1 MKSMKRINLFYIPVL
16 VLFGVFVVYPFID
29 GIRISFTNWNGF
41 LPEYSYVGFT
51 NYTNMITDQWFH
63 NVFRNT
69 IIYGF
74 GSTII
79 QQIVGLSL
87 ALFLDSKFKAR
98 GIVRTISYLPVMIA
112 PLIMGYIIY
121 FIVQFRGGA
130 LNDLVG
136 LFGMNKLDW
145 VGAPNR
151 AVIVILLVNSL
162 QYMGVSM
169 VIYLAGLQNIP
180 NMYKEAAAVD
190 GVSAWNQ
197 FWFITLPLLAPALS
211 ASVVIN
217 LIGGLKL
224 FDIIRALSPAA
235 PSSGTHSLVSFLTY
249 QYFNVEQ
256 AGYSAAVGVITF
268 LFILVVSIVVIK
280 LLDKMEVTL

>member
-1 MKSMKRINLFYIPVL
+1 MKRINLFYIPVL

-41 LPEYSYVGFT
+41 LPTYSYVGFS
-51 NYTNMITDQWFH
+51 NYTNMVSDQWFH
-63 NVFRNT
+63 NVFKNT

-79 QQIVGLSL
+79 QQIVGLSM
-87 ALFLDSKFKAR
+87 ALFLDSKFRAR

-112 PLIMGYIIY
+112 PLIMGYIIF

-130 LNDLVG
+130 LNDLVAV
-136 LFGMNKLDW
+136 FGMDKLDW
-145 VGAPNR
+145 VGEPNR
-151 AVIVILLVNSL
+151 AVTVILIVNSL

-190 GVSAWNQ
+190 GVGPWNT
-197 FWFITLPLLAPALS
+197 FWNITLPLLAPALS

-235 PSSGTHSLVSFLTY
+235 PSSGTHSLVTFLTY
-249 QYFNVEQ
+249 QYFNIEQ
-256 AGYSAAVGVITF
+256 AGYSAAIGVVTF
-268 LFILVVSIVVIK
+268 AFILVVSIIVIK
-280 LLDKMEVTL
+280 LLDKLEVTL

>member
-1 MKSMKRINLFYIPVL
+1 MKRINFFYIHVS
-16 VLFGVFVVYPFID
+16 VLFGVFVIYPFID
-29 GIRISFTNWNGF
+29 GIRMSFTNWNGF
-41 LPEYSYVGFT
+41 LPTYSYMGFS
-51 NYTNMITDQWFH
+51 NYTRMVNDQWFF
-63 NVFRNT
+63 NVLKNT

-87 ALFLDSKFKAR
+87 ALFLDSKFRAR

-112 PLIMGYIIY
+112 PLIMGYIIF

-136 LFGMNKLDW
+136 VFGMDRLDW
-145 VGAPNR
+145 VGVPNR
-151 AVIVILLVNSL
+151 AVTVILIVNSL

-190 GVSAWNQ
+190 GISTWNT
-197 FWFITLPLLAPALS
+197 FWQITLPLLAPALS

-235 PSSGTHSLVSFLTY
+235 PSSGTHSLVTFLTY
-249 QYFNVEQ
+249 QYFNVEM
-256 AGYSAAVGVITF
+256 AGYSAALGVFTF
-268 LFILVVSIVVIK
+268 AFILIVSIVVIK
-280 LLDKMEVTL
+280 LLDKMEVVL

>member
-1 MKSMKRINLFYIPVL
+1 MRSMKRINLFYIPVL

-41 LPEYSYVGFT
+41 LPNYSYIGFS
-51 NYTNMITDQWFH
+51 NYINMASDQWFF

-69 IIYGF
+69 MIYGF

-98 GIVRTISYLPVMIA
+98 GLVRTISYLPVMIA
-112 PLIMGYIIY
+112 PLIMGYIIF

-130 LNDLVG
+130 LNDFVG
-136 LFGMNKLDW
+136 LFGMDRLDW
-145 VGAPNR
+145 MGVPNR
-151 AVIVILLVNSL
+151 AVTVILIVNSL

-180 NMYKEAAAVD
+180 NMYKEAASVD
-190 GVSAWNQ
+190 GIGPWNT
-197 FWFITLPLLAPALS
+197 FWYITLPLLAPALS

-224 FDIIRALSPAA
+224 FDVIRALSPAA
-235 PSSGTHSLVSFLTY
+235 PSSGTHSLVTFLTY

-256 AGYSAAVGVITF
+256 AGYSAALGVVTF
-268 LFILVVSIVVIK
+268 AFILVVSIVVIK

>member
-1 MKSMKRINLFYIPVL
+1 MKRINLFYIPVL
-16 VLFGVFVVYPFID
+16 VLFGVFVVYPFFD
-29 GIRISFTNWNGF
+29 GVRISFTNWNGF
-41 LPEYSYVGFT
+41 LPDYSYVGFT
-51 NYTNMITDQWFH
+51 NYITLVNDQWFY
-63 NVFRNT
+63 NVLRNT

-79 QQIVGLSL
+79 QQIVGLSM

-112 PLIMGYIIY
+112 PLIMGYIIF

-136 LFGMNKLDW
+136 LFGMDRLDW
-145 VGAPNR
+145 IGVPNR
-151 AVIVILLVNSL
+151 TVTVILIVNSL

-190 GVSAWNQ
+190 GVSTWAS
-197 FWFITLPLLAPALS
+197 FWHITFPLLAPALS

-224 FDIIRALSPAA
+224 FDVIRALSPAA
-235 PSSGTHSLVSFLTY
+235 PASGSHSLVTFLTF
-249 QYFNVEQ
+249 QYFNIEQ
-256 AGYSAAVGVITF
+256 AGYSAAIGVFTF

-280 LLDKMEVTL
+280 LLDKMEVVL

>member
-1 MKSMKRINLFYIPVL
+1 MKRINLFYLPVL
-16 VLFGVFVVYPFID
+16 ILFGVFVVYPFFD
-29 GIRISFTNWNGF
+29 GIRISFTNWNGY
-41 LPEYSYVGFT
+41 LPNYSYVGFT
-51 NYTNMITDQWFH
+51 NYTNMLSDQWFL

-112 PLIMGYIIY
+112 PLIMGYIIF

-136 LFGMNKLDW
+136 LFGMDRLDW
-145 VGAPNR
+145 IGVPNR
-151 AVIVILLVNSL
+151 AVTVILIVNSL

-180 NMYKEAAAVD
+180 HMYKEAAAVD
-190 GVSAWNQ
+190 GIGAWAT
-197 FWFITLPLLAPALS
+197 FWNITLPLLAPALS

-235 PSSGTHSLVSFLTY
+235 PASGTHSLVTFLTF
-249 QYFNVEQ
+249 QYFNIEQ
-256 AGYSAAVGVITF
+256 AGYSAAIGVITF
-268 LFILVVSIVVIK
+268 LFILVVSIIVIK
-280 LLDKMEVTL
+280 LLDKMEVVL

>member
-1 MKSMKRINLFYIPVL
+1 MKSMKRINLFYLPVL
-16 VLFGVFVVYPFID
+16 ALFSVFVVYPFFD
-29 GIRISFTNWNGF
+29 GIRLSFTNWNGF
-41 LPEYSYVGFT
+41 LPDYSYVGFT
-51 NYTNMITDQWFH
+51 NYINLINDQWAL

-69 IIYGF
+69 VIYGF

-79 QQIVGLSL
+79 QQIIGLSM
-87 ALFLDSKFKAR
+87 ALFLDSKFKGR
-98 GIVRTISYLPVMIA
+98 GLVRTISYLPVMIA
-112 PLIMGYIIY
+112 PLIMGYIIF

-136 LFGMNKLDW
+136 LFGMDRLDW
-145 VGAPNR
+145 IGVPNR
-151 AVIVILLVNSL
+151 AVTVILIVNSL

-180 NMYKEAAAVD
+180 GMYKEAAAVD
-190 GVSAWNQ
+190 GVGQWNS
-197 FWFITLPLLAPALS
+197 FWHITFPLLAPALS

-235 PSSGTHSLVSFLTY
+235 PASGTHSLVTFLTF
-249 QYFNVEQ
+249 QYFNIEQ
-256 AGYSAAVGVITF
+256 AGYSAAIGVFTF
-268 LFILVVSIVVIK
+268 LFILGVSIIVIK

>member
-1 MKSMKRINLFYIPVL
+1 MVS
-16 VLFGVFVVYPFID
+16 
-29 GIRISFTNWNGF
+29 
-41 LPEYSYVGFT
+41 
-51 NYTNMITDQWFH
+51 DQWFH

-79 QQIVGLSL
+79 QQIIGLSM

-98 GIVRTISYLPVMIA
+98 GLVRTISYLPIMIA
-112 PLIMGYIIY
+112 PLIMGYIIF

-136 LFGMNKLDW
+136 LFGMDRLDW
-145 VGAPNR
+145 VGVPNR
-151 AVIVILLVNSL
+151 AVTVILLVNSL

-180 NMYKEAAAVD
+180 NMYKEAASVD
-190 GVSAWNQ
+190 GIGPWNT
-197 FWFITLPLLAPALS
+197 FWHITLPLLAPALS

-235 PSSGTHSLVSFLTY
+235 PSSGTHSLVTFLTY
-249 QYFNVEQ
+249 QYFNIEQ
-256 AGYSAAVGVITF
+256 AGYSAAIGVVTF
-268 LFILVVSIVVIK
+268 AFILIVSIVVIK
-280 LLDKMEVTL
+280 LLDKMEVVL

>member
-1 MKSMKRINLFYIPVL
+1 MKRINLFYIPAL
-16 VLFGVFVVYPFID
+16 VLFGVFVVYPFFD

-41 LPEYSYVGFT
+41 LPDYSYVGFT
-51 NYTNMITDQWFH
+51 NYITLTKDQWAL
-63 NVFRNT
+63 NAFRNT

-79 QQIVGLSL
+79 QQVVGLSI
-87 ALFLDSKFKAR
+87 AIFLDSKFKAR

-136 LFGMNKLDW
+136 LFGMAKFDW
-145 VGAPNR
+145 IGAGNR
-151 AVIVILLVNSL
+151 TVTVILIVNSL

-180 NMYKEAAAVD
+180 DMYKEAAAID
-190 GVSAWNQ
+190 GIGAWPT
-197 FWFITLPLLAPALS
+197 FWHVTFPLLAPALS

-224 FDIIRALSPAA
+224 FDIIRALSANAPA
-235 PSSGTHSLVSFLTY
+235 SGSHSLVSFLTF

-256 AGYSAAVGVITF
+256 AGYSAAIGLLTF
-268 LFILVVSIVVIK
+268 LFILIVSIIVIK
-280 LLDKMEVTL
+280 LLDKMEVVL

>member
-1 MKSMKRINLFYIPVL
+1 MKRINLFYLPVL

-41 LPEYSYVGFT
+41 LPTYSYVGFT
-51 NYTNMITDQWFH
+51 NYINMTGDQWFL
-63 NVFRNT
+63 NVFKNT

-79 QQIVGLSL
+79 QQVVGLSL

-130 LNDLVG
+130 LNDFVG
-136 LFGMNKLDW
+136 LFGMDRLDW
-145 VGAPNR
+145 VGVPNR
-151 AVIVILLVNSL
+151 AVTVILIVNSL

-190 GVSAWNQ
+190 GIGPWNT
-197 FWFITLPLLAPALS
+197 FWHITLPLLAPALS

-235 PSSGTHSLVSFLTY
+235 PSSGTHSLVTFLTY
-249 QYFNVEQ
+249 QYFNIEQ
-256 AGYSAAVGVITF
+256 AGYSAAIGVFTF
-268 LFILVVSIVVIK
+268 AFILVVSIVVIK
-280 LLDKMEVTL
+280 LLDRMEVTL

>member
-1 MKSMKRINLFYIPVL
+1 MRSRKRINLFYIPVL
-16 VLFGVFVVYPFID
+16 ILFGVFVVYPFID

-41 LPEYSYVGFT
+41 LPTYNYIGLT
-51 NYTNMITDQWFH
+51 NYINMVSDQWFH

-79 QQIVGLSL
+79 QQIIGLSM

-98 GIVRTISYLPVMIA
+98 GLVRTISYLPIMIA
-112 PLIMGYIIY
+112 PLIMGYIIF

-136 LFGMNKLDW
+136 LFGMDRLDW
-145 VGAPNR
+145 VGVPNR
-151 AVIVILLVNSL
+151 AVTVILLVNSL

-180 NMYKEAAAVD
+180 NMYKEAASVD
-190 GVSAWNQ
+190 GIGPWNT
-197 FWFITLPLLAPALS
+197 FWHITLPLLAPALS

-235 PSSGTHSLVSFLTY
+235 PSSGTHSLVTFLTY
-249 QYFNVEQ
+249 QYFNIEQ
-256 AGYSAAVGVITF
+256 AGYSAAIGVVTF
-268 LFILVVSIVVIK
+268 AFILIVSIVVIK
-280 LLDKMEVTL
+280 LLDKMEVVL

>member
-1 MKSMKRINLFYIPVL
+1 MRSMKRINLFYIPVL

-41 LPEYSYVGFT
+41 LPNYSYIGFS
-51 NYTNMITDQWFH
+51 NYINMASDQWFF

-98 GIVRTISYLPVMIA
+98 GLVRTISYLPVMIA
-112 PLIMGYIIY
+112 PLIMGYIIF

-130 LNDLVG
+130 LNDFVG
-136 LFGMNKLDW
+136 LFGMDRLDW
-145 VGAPNR
+145 MGVPNR
-151 AVIVILLVNSL
+151 AVTVILIVNSL

-180 NMYKEAAAVD
+180 NMYKEAASVD
-190 GVSAWNQ
+190 GIGPWNT
-197 FWFITLPLLAPALS
+197 FWYITLPLLAPALS

-224 FDIIRALSPAA
+224 FDVIRALSPAA
-235 PSSGTHSLVSFLTY
+235 PSSGTHSLVTFLTY
-249 QYFNVEQ
+249 QYFNIEL
-256 AGYSAAVGVITF
+256 AGYSAAIGVVTF
-268 LFILVVSIVVIK
+268 AFILVVSIIVIK

>member
-1 MKSMKRINLFYIPVL
+1 MKRINLFYIPVL

-29 GIRISFTNWNGF
+29 GIRISFTNWNGY
-41 LPEYSYVGFT
+41 LPDYSYVGFT
-51 NYTNMITDQWFH
+51 NYTTLVNDQWFF

-79 QQIVGLSL
+79 QQIVGLSI
-87 ALFLDSKFKAR
+87 ALFLDSKFRAR
-98 GIVRTISYLPVMIA
+98 GVVRTVSYLPVMIA
-112 PLIMGYIIY
+112 PLIMGYIIF
-121 FIVQFRGGA
+121 FIVQYRGGA
-130 LNDLVG
+130 LNDLIG
-136 LFGMNKLDW
+136 LFGMERLDW
-145 VGAPNR
+145 IGVPNR
-151 AVIVILLVNSL
+151 AVTVILIVNSL

-180 NMYKEAAAVD
+180 NMYKEAAAID
-190 GVSAWNQ
+190 GIGAWST
-197 FWFITLPLLAPALS
+197 FWHVTFPLLAPALS

-235 PSSGTHSLVSFLTY
+235 PASGTHSLVTFLTF
-249 QYFNVEQ
+249 QYFNIEQ
-256 AGYSAAVGVITF
+256 AGYSAAIGVFTF

-280 LLDKMEVTL
+280 LLDKMEVVL

>member
-1 MKSMKRINLFYIPVL
+1 MKRINLFYIPVL

-29 GIRISFTNWNGF
+29 GIRMSFTNWNGY
-41 LPEYSYVGFT
+41 LPNYSYVGFS
-51 NYTNMITDQWFH
+51 NYTRMGSDQWFH
-63 NVFRNT
+63 NVFKNT

-87 ALFLDSKFKAR
+87 AIFLDSKFKTR
-98 GIVRTISYLPVMIA
+98 GLVRTISYLPVMIA

-136 LFGMNKLDW
+136 LFGMDKLDW
-145 VGAPNR
+145 VGVPNR
-151 AVIVILLVNSL
+151 AVTVILIVNSL

-190 GVSAWNQ
+190 GIGPWNT
-197 FWFITLPLLAPALS
+197 FWHITLPLLAPALS

-235 PSSGTHSLVSFLTY
+235 PSSGTHSLVTFLTY
-249 QYFNVEQ
+249 QYFNIEM
-256 AGYSAAVGVITF
+256 AGYSAAIGVVTF
-268 LFILVVSIVVIK
+268 AFILLVSIVVIK

>member
-1 MKSMKRINLFYIPVL
+1 MKRINLFYIPVL
-16 VLFGVFVVYPFID
+16 VLFGVFVVYPFFD

-41 LPEYSYVGFT
+41 LPNYSYVGFT
-51 NYTNMITDQWFH
+51 NYINMASDQWFY

-87 ALFLDSKFKAR
+87 ALFLDSKFRAR
-98 GIVRTISYLPVMIA
+98 GVVRTVSYLPVMIA
-112 PLIMGYIIY
+112 PLIMGYIIF

-136 LFGMNKLDW
+136 LFGMDRLDW
-145 VGAPNR
+145 VGVPNR

-190 GVSAWNQ
+190 GVSTWNR
-197 FWFITLPLLAPALS
+197 FWHITLPLLAPALS

-235 PSSGTHSLVSFLTY
+235 PSSGTHSLVTFLTY

-256 AGYSAAVGVITF
+256 AGYSAALGVFTF
-268 LFILVVSIVVIK
+268 LLILVVSVVVIK
-280 LLDKMEVTL
+280 LLDKLEVTL

>member
-16 VLFGVFVVYPFID
+16 ALFGVFVVYPFFD
-29 GIRISFTNWNGF
+29 GIRISFTNWNGY
-41 LPEYSYVGFT
+41 LPDYSYVGFT
-51 NYTNMITDQWFH
+51 NYITLVNDQWAF

-79 QQIVGLSL
+79 QQVVGLSI
-87 ALFLDSKFKAR
+87 ALFLDSKFRAR
-98 GIVRTISYLPVMIA
+98 GIVRTVSYLPVMIA
-112 PLIMGYIIY
+112 PLIMGYIIF
-121 FIVQFRGGA
+121 FIVQYRGGA
-130 LNDLVG
+130 LNDLIG
-136 LFGMNKLDW
+136 LFGMDRLDW
-145 VGAPNR
+145 IGVPNR
-151 AVIVILLVNSL
+151 AITVILIVNSL

-180 NMYKEAAAVD
+180 NMYKEAAAID
-190 GVSAWNQ
+190 GVSAWST
-197 FWFITLPLLAPALS
+197 FWHVTLPLLAPALS

-235 PSSGTHSLVSFLTY
+235 PASGTHSLVTFLTF
-249 QYFNVEQ
+249 QYFNIEQ
-256 AGYSAAVGVITF
+256 AGYSAAIGVFTF
-268 LFILVVSIVVIK
+268 VFILAVSIVVIK
-280 LLDKMEVTL
+280 LLDKMEVVL

>member
-1 MKSMKRINLFYIPVL
+1 MKRINLFYVPVL

-41 LPEYSYVGFT
+41 LPTYSYIGFT
-51 NYTNMITDQWFH
+51 NYTNMISDQWFH

-87 ALFLDSKFKAR
+87 AIFLDSKFRAR

-136 LFGMNKLDW
+136 LFGMDKLDW
-145 VGAPNR
+145 VGVPNR

-190 GVSAWNQ
+190 GISPWNT
-197 FWFITLPLLAPALS
+197 FWYITLPLLAPALS

-235 PSSGTHSLVSFLTY
+235 PSSGTHSLVTFLTY
-249 QYFNVEQ
+249 QYFNIEQ
-256 AGYSAAVGVITF
+256 AGYSAAIGVVTF
-268 LFILVVSIVVIK
+268 AFILLVSIVVIK

>member
-1 MKSMKRINLFYIPVL
+1 MKRINLFYLPVL
-16 VLFGVFVVYPFID
+16 ALFGVFVVYPFFD

-41 LPEYSYVGFT
+41 LPDYNYVGFA
-51 NYTNMITDQWFH
+51 NYQNLFTDQWVRKFLG
-63 NVFRNT
+63 NT
-69 IIYGF
+69 ILYGF

-79 QQIVGLSL
+79 QQVVGLSL
-87 ALFLDSKFKAR
+87 AVFLDSNFRAR
-98 GIVRTISYLPVMIA
+98 GLVRTISYLPVMIA
-112 PLIMGYIIY
+112 ALIMGYIIF

-136 LFGMNKLDW
+136 LFGMSRFDW
-145 VGAPNR
+145 IATGDR
-151 AVIVILLVNSL
+151 TRIVILIVNSL

-190 GVSAWNQ
+190 GVGPWNA
-197 FWFITLPLLAPALS
+197 FWYITFPLLAPALS

-224 FDIIRALSPAA
+224 FDVIVALSPDA
-235 PSSGTHSLVSFLTY
+235 PTGGAHSLITYLTY
-249 QYFNVEQ
+249 VYFRTEQ
-256 AGYSAAVGVITF
+256 AGYSAAIGVFTF
-268 LFILVVSIVVIK
+268 LLILVVSIVVIK
-280 LLDKMEVTL
+280 LLDKLEVTL

>member
-1 MKSMKRINLFYIPVL
+1 MKRINLFYIPVL
-16 VLFGVFVVYPFID
+16 ILFGVFVVYPFID

-41 LPEYSYVGFT
+41 LPNYNYIGFS
-51 NYTNMITDQWFH
+51 NYINMASDQWFH
-63 NVFRNT
+63 NVFKNT

-87 ALFLDSKFKAR
+87 AIFLDSKFKAR

-112 PLIMGYIIY
+112 PLIMGYIIF

-136 LFGMNKLDW
+136 LFGMDKLDW
-145 VGAPNR
+145 VGVPNR
-151 AVIVILLVNSL
+151 AVTVILIVNSL

-180 NMYKEAAAVD
+180 TMYKEAASVD
-190 GVSAWNQ
+190 GIGPWNT
-197 FWFITLPLLAPALS
+197 FWYITLPLLAPALS

-235 PSSGTHSLVSFLTY
+235 PSSGTHSLVTFLTY
-249 QYFNVEQ
+249 QYFNIEL
-256 AGYSAAVGVITF
+256 AGYSAAIGVVTF
-268 LFILVVSIVVIK
+268 AFILVASIIVIK

>member
-1 MKSMKRINLFYIPVL
+1 MKRINLFYLPVL
-16 VLFGVFVVYPFID
+16 VLFSVFVVYPFID

-51 NYTNMITDQWFH
+51 NYITLINDQWAL

-79 QQIVGLSL
+79 QQVIGLSM
-87 ALFLDSKFKAR
+87 AVFLDRKFRAR
-98 GIVRTISYLPVMIA
+98 GLVRTISYLPVMIA
-112 PLIMGYIIY
+112 PLIMGYIVF

-130 LNDLVG
+130 LNDIVG
-136 LFGMNKLDW
+136 LFGMDRVDW
-145 VGAPNR
+145 IGVPNR
-151 AVIVILLVNSL
+151 AVTVILIVNSL

-180 NMYKEAAAVD
+180 NVYKEAAAID
-190 GVSAWNQ
+190 GVGPWNA
-197 FWFITLPLLAPALS
+197 FWHITFPLLAPALS

-235 PSSGTHSLVSFLTY
+235 PASGTHSLVTFLTF
-249 QYFNVEQ
+249 QYFNIEQ
-256 AGYSAAVGVITF
+256 AGYSAAIGVFTF
-268 LFILVVSIVVIK
+268 LFILIVSIIVIK
-280 LLDKMEVTL
+280 LLDKMEVVL

>member
-1 MKSMKRINLFYIPVL
+1 MKHINLFYLPVL
-16 VLFGVFVVYPFID
+16 ILFGVFVVYPFID
-29 GIRISFTNWNGF
+29 GIRISFTNWNGY
-41 LPEYSYVGFT
+41 LPNYSYVGFT
-51 NYTNMITDQWFH
+51 NYTNMLRDQWFL

-112 PLIMGYIIY
+112 PLIMGYIIF

-136 LFGMNKLDW
+136 VFGMDRLDW
-145 VGAPNR
+145 IGVPNR
-151 AVIVILLVNSL
+151 AVTVILIVNSL

-180 NMYKEAAAVD
+180 HMYKEAAAVD
-190 GVSAWNQ
+190 GIGPWST
-197 FWFITLPLLAPALS
+197 FWYITLPLLAPALS

-235 PSSGTHSLVSFLTY
+235 PASGTHSLVTFLTF
-249 QYFNVEQ
+249 QYFNIEQ
-256 AGYSAAVGVITF
+256 AGYSAAIGVVTF
-268 LFILVVSIVVIK
+268 LFILVVSIIVIK
-280 LLDKMEVTL
+280 LLDKMEVVL

>member
-1 MKSMKRINLFYIPVL
+1 MKRINLFYIPVL
-16 VLFGVFVVYPFID
+16 VLFGVFVVYPFFD
-29 GIRISFTNWNGF
+29 GIRISFTNWNGY
-41 LPEYSYVGFT
+41 LPNYSYVGFT
-51 NYTNMITDQWFH
+51 NYTNMISDQWFH
-63 NVFRNT
+63 NVFKNT

-98 GIVRTISYLPVMIA
+98 GLVRTISYMPVMIA

-136 LFGMNKLDW
+136 VFGMDRLDW
-145 VGAPNR
+145 VGVPNR
-151 AVIVILLVNSL
+151 AVIVILIVNSL

-190 GVSAWNQ
+190 GISTWNQ

-235 PSSGTHSLVSFLTY
+235 PSSGMHSLATFLTY
-249 QYFNVEQ
+249 QYFNIEQ
-256 AGYSAAVGVITF
+256 AGYSAAIGVFTF
-268 LFILVVSIVVIK
+268 LFILVVSIIVIK